1 MKEHDIQ
8 NTIRVALAGKAFVF
22 RNNVGSG
29 WTGTEVPL
37 PNGDMLL
44 KKPRRFS
51 TGLPK
56 GYSDLSGFRVI
67 EITPDMV
74 GKKIAQF
81 VAIEV
86 KTGKGRASTEQSK
99 FIQVVNKNGGKGG
112 ICRSD
117 EDALNLINEGI

>member
-8 NTIRVALAGKAFVF
+8 NGIRNALAGKCFLF
-22 RNNVGSG
+22 RANVGSG
-29 WTGTEVPL
+29 WTGKEHQL

-44 KKPRRFS
+44 KNPRRFN

-56 GYSDLSGFRVI
+56 GFSDTFGFRLV

-74 GKKIAQF
+74 GTKIAQF

-86 KTGKGRASTEQSK
+86 KTTKGAIRDEQTK
-99 FIQVVNKNGGKGG
+99 FIDVVNKNGGRGG
-112 ICRSD
+112 ICRSP
-117 EDALNLINEGI
+117 EDALNLIEGK

>member
-8 NTIRVALAGKAFVF
+8 NSIRVALAGKCYLYRA
-22 RNNVGSG
+22 NVGSG
-29 WTGTEVPL
+29 WTGQECQL

-44 KKPRRFS
+44 KKPRRFN

-56 GYSDLSGFRVI
+56 GFSDTFGFRVV

-74 GKKIAQF
+74 GQKIAQF

-86 KTGKGRASTEQSK
+86 KTAKGAIRDEQSK
-99 FIQVVNKNGGKGG
+99 FINVVNNNGGCGG
-112 ICRSD
+112 ICRSP
-117 EDALNLINEGI
+117 EDALELISK